1 MKITTISIHDTEY
14 ALATTLR
21 VAYEIQN
28 KHNHESY
35 MNIFSRINEMTLEQ
49 QIDILYAAFKIA
61 NPEVA
66 KTFTNV
72 MFREYYLDNYTVT
85 DVMDQM
91 NGVISGILGKDLDA
105 SSSEESDGSEGN

>member
-1 MKITTISIHDTEY
+1 MKITTITIHETEY
-14 ALATTLR
+14 DLAATLR

-35 MNIFSRINEMTLEQ
+35 MKIFSRINEMTLEQ
-49 QIDILYAAFKIA
+49 QIDILYVAFKIA

-66 KTFTNV
+66 KTFTGM
-72 MFREYYLDNYTVT
+72 MFREYYLDNYTVS

-105 SSSEESDGSEGN
+105 TTTDDSTASQGN